1 MSRLMIYCKFANLL
15 FYKIEFNSGE
25 FMGQKFFN
33 VFTNLVDAQDFIN
46 TNAFQMIEV
55 NSEVFSDGRV
65 IVKYRSEEG
74 QLN

>member
-1 MSRLMIYCKFANLL
+1 
-15 FYKIEFNSGE
+15 
-25 FMGQKFFN
+25 MGQKFFN

-46 TNAFQMIEV
+46 THAFQMIEV
-55 NSEVFSDGRV
+55 NSEVFSNGQV